1 VHWPR
6 LRLASTRPTVAFRLA
21 SWQPAPQRAD
31 PRRLMSLLSKR
42 PRYRPGSHTD
52 LSRTRKLEL
61 AIGRAFPLQRAPLRM
76 WSSCQPGESAQMG
89 SRSSRF
95 MSLPRQSHIETAI
108 WPYSRLVSRDG
119 AHHQC
124 LCGHP
129 YVAHQHYRSGSEC
142 SFCSDCT
149 RYRTGRV
156 GIVRIVALLYQCAE
170 EPQRPSGFLLNAGHC
185 SPR

>member
-1 VHWPR
+1 MPGHDG
-6 LRLASTRPTVAFRLA
+6 AAATRPAPDGTTITPA
-21 SWQPAPQRAD
+21 SKPPRHLTPPEESRQPHVTNRD
-31 PRRLMSLLSKR
+31 CS
-42 PRYRPGSHTD
+42 T
-52 LSRTRKLEL
+52 
-61 AIGRAFPLQRAPLRM
+61 
-76 WSSCQPGESAQMG
+76 GESAQMG

-156 GIVRIVALLYQCAE
+156 GIVRIVALLTNALKS
-170 EPQRPSGFLLNAGHC
+170 RSGPPASSLTQAIARRADVRHYLVEAMTQNIL
-185 SPR
+185 